1 MLALTAVPLSMKLV
15 RAPRWLLCK
24 PTPALSESS
33 FRRCRPRRNFFDLY
47 AAGVLKWVLPSFVAS
62 AKIF

>member
-47 AAGVLKWVLPSFVAS
+47 ATGVLKWVLP
-62 AKIF
+62 